1 MTKKGGCVKGFG
13 IIKMFFARAPLLPGS
28 ASRKLGVFILDF
40 WERCAIDGY
49 EEKQTRFFD
58 EELEKK
64 DALEEIQGQVERV
77 TWSDAESSYSVLRLK
92 VKGYPDLVSAVGF
105 VINPTPGEVLLLR
118 GSWQMHPKFGSQF
131 RIESYEALV
140 PSTVEGIRR
149 YLGSGL
155 IRGLG
160 PVMASRIV
168 DLFGEKTLEV
178 IEKQPGRLSEVE
190 GIGEHR
196 IDQIIEAWEEQREI
210 RSVMIFLQS
219 HGVSATY
226 AAKIF
231 ARYGKDA
238 VQLLQENPYRMASE
252 IFGIG
257 FVTAD
262 KIARNLGVSP
272 DSPLRA
278 EAGALYVHEQ
288 FCAEGN
294 IYVPRQEL
302 LRKAIAILEMEQTA
316 VEEALSRLVIM
327 GGLHS
332 EILDPCPEGQEDP
345 EAIYT
350 PMHRITEIQTARMV
364 VSLLEEMNE
373 ERPIDSDRAIPWIQE
388 ELGIQLAANQEAA
401 LRTALTARVMV
412 ITGGPGTGKTT
423 LIRSILGIRLSRGI
437 RAVLAAP
444 TGRAAKRMAEATGH
458 EAKTIH
464 RLLESSGGMGTFQRN
479 EENPLECDLVI
490 VDEASMIDSFL
501 MYQLLKAIPPK
512 SSLILVGDVNQLPSV
527 GAGNIL
533 KDLIESAVLPVVELN
548 EIFRQAKESRIVV
561 NAHRVNEGEMPLV
574 EDEGDDLQD
583 FYFIQ
588 QEDPQKCLEIIK
600 TLVIDRI
607 PSRFGL
613 DSVDDIQVLTP
624 MHRGVVGAINLNLE
638 LQKVLNPGTGLQ
650 VQRGGRAFKAGD
662 KVMQIR
668 NNYDKDVY
676 NGDIGRVL
684 RIDPEN
690 RQMWVCMDNRDVF
703 YEFTELEELV
713 HAYAVSIHKSQ
724 GSEYP
729 AVVIPVLT
737 QHYMLLQRNL
747 LYTGITRGKKLVV
760 LVGTKKALNI
770 ALKNDKTRHR
780 YTYLKERLQLMSAF
794 REEE

>member
-1 MTKKGGCVKGFG
+1 M
-13 IIKMFFARAPLLPGS
+13 R
-28 ASRKLGVFILDF
+28 
-40 WERCAIDGY
+40 ERCLIDGY
-49 EEKQTRFFD
+49 EGKQTDIFD
-58 EELEKK
+58 GEPEVNG
-64 DALEEIQGQVERV
+64 ALEEIQGQVERV
-77 TWSDAESSYSVLRLK
+77 TWSDAQSAYAVLRLS
-92 VKGYPDLVSAVGF
+92 VKGYPDFVSAVG
-105 VINPTPGEVLLLR
+105 VVLNPTPGEVLLLR
-118 GSWQMHPKFGSQF
+118 GSWEVHPKFGAQF

-168 DLFGEKTLEV
+168 DLFGEKTLEI
-178 IEKQPGRLSEVE
+178 IERAPERLAEVE
-190 GIGEHR
+190 GIGERR

-219 HGVSATY
+219 HGVSAAY

-238 VQLLQENPYRMASE
+238 VALLKENPYRMASE

-257 FVTAD
+257 FLTAD

-278 EAGALYVHEQ
+278 EAGILYVHEQ
-288 FCAEGN
+288 LCAEGN
-294 IYVPRQEL
+294 SYVPGQEL
-302 LRKAIAILEMEQTA
+302 LRRAAAMLEMEGVA
-316 VEEALSRLVIM
+316 VEEALARLVTM
-327 GGLHS
+327 GGLDL
-332 EILDPCPEGQEDP
+332 EALNPCPEGQDDP
-345 EAIYT
+345 EAIYA
-350 PMHRITEIQTARMV
+350 PAHRVVEIRTAQMIH
-364 VSLLEEMNE
+364 SLLTQEGEDE
-373 ERPIDSDRAIPWIQE
+373 ERPIDPDRAIPWIQE
-388 ELGIQLAANQEAA
+388 ELGIQLAANQEEA

-437 RAVLAAP
+437 SALLAAP

-464 RLLESSGGMGTFQRN
+464 RLLESDGGMGNFQRN
-479 EENPLECDLVI
+479 EENPLECDLII

-501 MYQLLKAIPPK
+501 MYQLLKAIPST

-527 GAGNIL
+527 GAGNVL
-533 KDLIESAVLPVVELN
+533 KNLIESAVIPVVELN

-561 NAHRVNEGEMPLV
+561 NAHRVNEGLMPLTE
-574 EDEGDDLQD
+574 EDAGGLLD

-588 QEDPQKCLEIIK
+588 QENPHKCLEIIK

-624 MHRGVVGAINLNLE
+624 MHRGVVGAINLNAE
-638 LQKVLNPGTGLQ
+638 LQKVLNPGAGMQ
-650 VQRGGRAFKAGD
+650 VQRGGRAFKVGD

-668 NNYDKDVY
+668 NNYDKEVY

-684 RIDPEN
+684 RIDPES
-690 RQMWVCMDNRDVF
+690 RQVWVCIDNREIS
-703 YEFTELEELV
+703 YEFVELEELV

-729 AVVIPVLT
+729 AVVIPVMT

-760 LVGTKKALNI
+760 LVGTKKALDI

-780 YTYLKERLQLMSAF
+780 YTYLKERLRAISALQAKGAPHPMQW
-794 REEE
+794 

>member
-1 MTKKGGCVKGFG
+1 M
-13 IIKMFFARAPLLPGS
+13 
-28 ASRKLGVFILDF
+28 
-40 WERCAIDGY
+40 
-49 EEKQTRFFD
+49 
-58 EELEKK
+58 
-64 DALEEIQGQVERV
+64 
-77 TWSDAESSYSVLRLK
+77 
-92 VKGYPDLVSAVGF
+92 
-105 VINPTPGEVLLLR
+105 LR

-178 IEKQPGRLSEVE
+178 IEKQPERLSEVE

-316 VEEALSRLVIM
+316 VEEALFRLVIM

-350 PMHRITEIQTARMV
+350 PMHRITEIQTAR
-364 VSLLEEMNE
+364 SG
-373 ERPIDSDRAIPWIQE
+373 AQ
-388 ELGIQLAANQEAA
+388 AAGLMAA
-401 LRTALTARVMV
+401 
-412 ITGGPGTGKTT
+412 
-423 LIRSILGIRLSRGI
+423 
-437 RAVLAAP
+437 
-444 TGRAAKRMAEATGH
+444 
-458 EAKTIH
+458 
-464 RLLESSGGMGTFQRN
+464 
-479 EENPLECDLVI
+479 
-490 VDEASMIDSFL
+490 
-501 MYQLLKAIPPK
+501 
-512 SSLILVGDVNQLPSV
+512 
-527 GAGNIL
+527 
-533 KDLIESAVLPVVELN
+533 
-548 EIFRQAKESRIVV
+548 
-561 NAHRVNEGEMPLV
+561 
-574 EDEGDDLQD
+574 
-583 FYFIQ
+583 
-588 QEDPQKCLEIIK
+588 
-600 TLVIDRI
+600 
-607 PSRFGL
+607 
-613 DSVDDIQVLTP
+613 
-624 MHRGVVGAINLNLE
+624 
-638 LQKVLNPGTGLQ
+638 
-650 VQRGGRAFKAGD
+650 
-662 KVMQIR
+662 
-668 NNYDKDVY
+668 
-676 NGDIGRVL
+676 
-684 RIDPEN
+684 
-690 RQMWVCMDNRDVF
+690 
-703 YEFTELEELV
+703 
-713 HAYAVSIHKSQ
+713 
-724 GSEYP
+724 
-729 AVVIPVLT
+729 
-737 QHYMLLQRNL
+737 
-747 LYTGITRGKKLVV
+747 
-760 LVGTKKALNI
+760 
-770 ALKNDKTRHR
+770 
-780 YTYLKERLQLMSAF
+780 
-794 REEE
+794 